1 MERGQKTG
9 GIGWG
14 RGAAGLSQKFRRSGN
29 GLETVGRYRRRMVRL
44 ISGMFKRD
52 KQRLR
57 LAELRRRDGDN
68 CRRCRRPLR
77 FDLPPGHDQAPTF
90 LPMGPPSKGGGEVDH
105 LCLCHVRCNGATVDN
120 TEEVQARIRRKAEE
134 AAAAAV
140 APKRRAAG
148 RR

>member
-1 MERGQKTG
+1 
-9 GIGWG
+9 
-14 RGAAGLSQKFRRSGN
+14 
-29 GLETVGRYRRRMVRL
+29 MVRL

-52 KQRLR
+52 KERQR

-77 FDLPPGHDQAPTF
+77 FDLPPGHDQAATV
-90 LPMGPPSKGGGEVDH
+90 LPMGPGVKGAGEVDH
-105 LCLCHVRCNGATVDN
+105 LCLCHTRCNGATVDN
-120 TEEVQARIRRKAEE
+120 TEEVQERMRRKAEE
-134 AAAAAV
+134 AAAAV